1 MHKTIEVDVPI
12 TVDDIVEFLSSGST
26 MKELTDKL
34 SLNTL
39 SYFASRYV
47 NRVNEEDPE
56 TYEKFVQYLPTI
68 KPKTKTE
75 PPNKINSKLDNEGTD
90 LIVNIGDT
98 IFIQS
103 RHTSPAYILLIVG
116 HDNFDK
122 WEVAD
127 IKKSKTNDYM
137 IMLHSDCKSGIS
149 LMHEDLKRLFV
160 KKELYI
166 VKQ

>member
-1 MHKTIEVDVPI
+1 MHKTIEVEVPI

-68 KPKTKTE
+68 KPTVKTEPKNMENRKEEQKPKYEIGYKFKILLTNIFGNRSETECYISEITKTE
-75 PPNKINSKLDNEGTD
+75 RHGKYKYYYTISTNRFPYEWTWDENTLDK
-90 LIVNIGDT
+90 
-98 IFIQS
+98 
-103 RHTSPAYILLIVG
+103 YIENGQMFL
-116 HDNFDK
+116 
-122 WEVAD
+122 
-127 IKKSKTNDYM
+127 
-137 IMLHSDCKSGIS
+137 
-149 LMHEDLKRLFV
+149 
-160 KKELYI
+160 
-166 VKQ
+166 

>member
-12 TVDDIVEFLSSGST
+12 TVDDIVEFLSSGSI

-56 TYEKFVQYLPTI
+56 TYKKFVQYLPTI

-75 PPNKINSKLDNEGTD
+75 PKNRENRKEEQKPKYEIGYKFNIRLTNIFGNRSETECYISAIIRTEKYGKYKYSYTISTNRFPYEWTWDENTLDKYIENGQ
-90 LIVNIGDT
+90 
-98 IFIQS
+98 IF
-103 RHTSPAYILLIVG
+103 L
-116 HDNFDK
+116 
-122 WEVAD
+122 
-127 IKKSKTNDYM
+127 
-137 IMLHSDCKSGIS
+137 
-149 LMHEDLKRLFV
+149 
-160 KKELYI
+160 
-166 VKQ
+166 